1 MEKLQ
6 VKKRSLSNLTNNNK
20 NSRNISKK
28 QKKLKNRQKNT
39 KNNVKY
45 QNFMQIFKK
54 YALQICICFL
64 LFALL
69 LVLAFLSFD
78 GNYFVFL
85 NRPKLFQHPQKII
98 LLFALNFVAVLI
110 YYLYSVWAKMTANL
124 NGQKLIV
131 PLANK
136 NDILPAT
143 NGQLKNIAKVFGFG
157 ISRKIL
163 HKLINNYFLYT
174 VLLFSLFAC
183 YFLFFNIHF
192 LALCVVSIFMGCFV
206 CLNQLFQKQNIT
218 SKIILIVTL
227 LLFICNFLCN
237 YLLFML
243 N

>member
-20 NSRNISKK
+20 NSINISKK

-39 KNNVKY
+39 KNDAKY

-85 NRPKLFQHPQKII
+85 NRPKLLKHPQKII

-110 YYLYSVWAKMTANL
+110 YYLYSVWAKITANL

-131 PLANK
+131 QLANK

-143 NGQLKNIAKVFGFG
+143 NGQLKNIEKVFGFG
-157 ISRKIL
+157 ISHKIL
-163 HKLINNYFLYT
+163 HKLINNYFLFT

-183 YFLFFNIHF
+183 YFLFFNIHL

-206 CLNQLFQKQNIT
+206 CLNQLFKKQNIT
-218 SKIILIVTL
+218 YKIILIVML